1 MRAAVATQFF
11 YVGAQ
16 VGIWSFFVDFV
27 KEQMPATSERNAA
40 FLLSASLF
48 LFMVGR
54 FAGAWLMT
62 RVTPARLLLGFGI
75 AAAALTGMA
84 ALATGATA
92 VFALTL
98 ASLFMSIMFPT
109 IFALG
114 IADLGEDSATGASLL
129 IMAIIGGAVFPP
141 LMGLVSHGRGLQLA
155 LLLPLLSF
163 GVVMLFARMA
173 TKKDQPN

>member
-1 MRAAVATQFF
+1 
-11 YVGAQ
+11 
-16 VGIWSFFVDFV
+16 
-27 KEQMPATSERNAA
+27 
-40 FLLSASLF
+40 
-48 LFMVGR
+48 
-54 FAGAWLMT
+54 MT

-84 ALATGATA
+84 ALATGAAA

-98 ASLFMSIMFPT
+98 TSLFMSIMFPT

-114 IADLGEDSATGASLL
+114 IADLGEDSATGSSLL

-141 LMGLVSHGRGLQLA
+141 LMGLVSHGSGLRLA
-155 LLLPLLSF
+155 LLLPLLCF

-173 TKKDQPN
+173 TKKDQPS